1 MRTNCLANANQ
12 DHFPCSTSNRP
23 QLQSLWLLTWN

>member
-12 DHFPCSTSNRP
+12 DHFPC
-23 QLQSLWLLTWN
+23 LTTGHNLSSG